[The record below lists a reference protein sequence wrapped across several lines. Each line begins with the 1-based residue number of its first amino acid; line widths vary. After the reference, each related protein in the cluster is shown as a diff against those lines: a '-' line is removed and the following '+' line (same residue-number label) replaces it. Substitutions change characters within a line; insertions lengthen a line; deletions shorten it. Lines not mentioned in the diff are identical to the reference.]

1 MPDQEQAV
9 AAIRGRALVVEDEPH
24 IRELV
29 ELHLGLEGLTVKS
42 AADGEEALK
51 LASSEP
57 FDVVVLDLMLPKIDG
72 VSVCRAIRRQAS
84 ENQDVPILML
94 TARREESDKVVG
106 LDSGA
111 DDYLTKPFGI
121 RELVARVRALL
132 RRPRARMR
140 VGDPTA
146 VINVGPLRVDPA
158 RRQVHRGEQ
167 SIDLTPHE
175 FDVLYLLASHP
186 GIVLDRE
193 TLLERVWTSDIHV
206 TERSVD
212 TLIKRLRQKIEANPA
227 EPELILTVW
236 GTGYKFVDH
245 A

>member
-1 MPDQEQAV
+1 MADQEQTPAQ
-9 AAIRGRALVVEDEPH
+9 GRALVVEDEPN

-29 ELHLGLEGLTVKS
+29 ELHLKLEGLTVTS
-42 AADGEEALK
+42 VADGEDALR
-51 LASSEP
+51 AVADDA

-72 VSVCRAIRRQAS
+72 VTVCRAIRRQAS
-84 ENQDVPILML
+84 PNQDVPILML
-94 TARREESDKVVG
+94 TARREESDKVLG

-111 DDYLTKPFGI
+111 DDYLTKPFGV
-121 RELVARVRALL
+121 RELVARVRARL
-132 RRPRARMR
+132 RRPRARPGL
-140 VGDPTA
+140 GDTTA
-146 VINVGPLRVDPA
+146 VISAGPLKVDPA
-158 RRQVHRGEQ
+158 RRQVHRGND

-186 GIVLDRE
+186 GIVLSRE
-193 TLLERVWTSDIHV
+193 TLLDKVWTADIHV

-212 TLIKRLRQKIEANPA
+212 TLIKRLRQKVEVNPA

-236 GTGYKFVDH
+236 GSGYKFADH

>member
-1 MPDQEQAV
+1 MADQEQTPAQ
-9 AAIRGRALVVEDEPH
+9 GRALVVEDEPN

-29 ELHLGLEGLTVKS
+29 ELHLKLEGLTVTS
-42 AADGEEALK
+42 VADGEDALR
-51 LASSEP
+51 AVADDA

-72 VSVCRAIRRQAS
+72 VTVCRAIRRQAS
-84 ENQDVPILML
+84 PNQDVPILML
-94 TARREESDKVVG
+94 TARREESDKVLG

-111 DDYLTKPFGI
+111 DDYLKKPFGV
-121 RELVARVRALL
+121 RELVARVRAMF
-132 RRPRARMR
+132 RSPRSRPGL
-140 VGDPTA
+140 GDTTA
-146 VINVGPLRVDPA
+146 VISAGPLKVDPA
-158 RRQVHRGEQ
+158 RRQVHRGND

-186 GIVLDRE
+186 GIVLSRE
-193 TLLERVWTSDIHV
+193 TLLDKVWTADIHV

-212 TLIKRLRQKIEANPA
+212 TLIKRLRQKVEVNPA

-236 GTGYKFVDH
+236 GSGYKFADH